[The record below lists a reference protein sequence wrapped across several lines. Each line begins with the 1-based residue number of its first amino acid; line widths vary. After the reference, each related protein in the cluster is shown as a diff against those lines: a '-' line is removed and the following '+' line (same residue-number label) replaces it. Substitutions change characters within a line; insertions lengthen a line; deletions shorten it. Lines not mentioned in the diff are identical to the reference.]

1 MTGRVWDALCLE
13 ADQYQSHQYCSSL
26 SSEGGGNAKAGNK
39 EETHTAE
46 VSVAALRGG
55 AFPSGFVVPLEINE
69 A

>member
-1 MTGRVWDALCLE
+1 MWDALCLE

-46 VSVAALRGG
+46 VSMAALRGG
-55 AFPSGFVVPLEINE
+55 AAWRAFPSSFVVPLEINE